1 MQVGSGAPARN
12 PVVILVA
19 LGFSS
24 LSVSLMQSLVIPI
37 QSELPRLLG
46 TTASNASWV
55 VTATLLGGAVAMPV
69 AGRLAD
75 MVGKKPVLAVSA
87 LILLAGSLICALSG
101 SLLPV
106 LAGRVLQGLA
116 MGYIPVAISFVRE
129 VVPKHLVNTAT
140 AAISA
145 TLGVGGALGLPLAAW
160 IAQDNDWH
168 WLFWVATALAVAVA
182 LLTVLVL
189 PHVHDAH
196 EARLDV
202 LGAIGLAAGLVSV
215 LVGVTKGNDWG
226 WTAGSTLGLIGG
238 GVVALLAWGLFELRH
253 AAPLVDLRT
262 TARRPVLLTNIAAAL
277 IGFGLMAQA
286 IVVPQLLQMP
296 AATGY
301 GLGQS
306 LLAAGLWMA
315 PSGLMMLLFAPVSS
329 FLITRFGGRTAL
341 SLGAAVLALGYLS
354 GAVLMDAPWQL
365 LLATC
370 IASAG
375 VGIGYAAMP
384 TLILENVP
392 VSEAAAGVAF
402 NALMRSIGT
411 TVAGAVMAVVLTSRT
426 TALAPGAP
434 EIPTADAFRLCFVVG
449 AVAAAVG
456 AAVVLLIP
464 RRKPV
469 EPQVN
474 GPAVAR
480 AVDADHR
487 TGYDA
492 PRAEVVTIDRR

>member
-1 MQVGSGAPARN
+1 MHVDSGAPAKN

-46 TTASNASWV
+46 TSASNASWV

-75 MVGKKPVLAVSA
+75 LAGKKPVLAVSA
-87 LILLAGSLICALSG
+87 LVLLAGSLICALSG

-140 AAISA
+140 ASISA

-196 EARLDV
+196 GARLDV
-202 LGAIGLAAGLVSV
+202 IGAVGLAVGLVSI

-226 WTAGSTLGLIGG
+226 WTAGSTLGLVLGG
-238 GVVALLAWGLFELRH
+238 IVVLLAWGLFELRH
-253 AAPLVDLRT
+253 DAPLVDLRT

-341 SLGAAVLALGYLS
+341 SLGAAVLALGYVS

-384 TLILENVP
+384 TLVLENVP
-392 VSEAAAGVAF
+392 ANEAAAGVAF

-426 TALAPGAP
+426 TVLAPGAP
-434 EIPTADAFRLCFVVG
+434 EIPTVDAFRLCFVVG
-449 AVAAAVG
+449 AVAAAIG
-456 AAVVLLIP
+456 AAVVLFIP
-464 RRKPV
+464 RRKPA
-469 EPQVN
+469 EPE
-474 GPAVAR
+474 PAVTAADE
-480 AVDADHR
+480 AVPVR
-487 TGYDA
+487 
-492 PRAEVVTIDRR
+492 

>member
-1 MQVGSGAPARN
+1 MQVGSGAPAKN

-75 MVGKKPVLAVSA
+75 IVGKKPVLAVSA

-129 VVPKHLVNTAT
+129 AVPKHLVNTAT

-196 EARLDV
+196 EAKLDV
-202 LGAIGLAAGLVSV
+202 LGAIGLAIGLVGI

-238 GVVALLAWGLFELRH
+238 GIVVLLAWGLFELRH
-253 AAPLVDLRT
+253 DAPLVDLRT

-384 TLILENVP
+384 TLVLENVP
-392 VSEAAAGVAF
+392 PSEAAAGVAF

-411 TVAGAVMAVVLTSRT
+411 TVAGAVMAVVLTSQT

-434 EIPTADAFRLCFVVG
+434 EIPTVDAFRLCFVVG
-449 AVAAAVG
+449 AVAAAIG
-456 AAVVLLIP
+456 AAVVLFIP
-464 RRKPV
+464 RRKPA
-469 EPQVN
+469 EPDV
-474 GPAVAR
+474 PAAT
-480 AVDADHR
+480 AD
-487 TGYDA
+487 
-492 PRAEVVTIDRR
+492 EVVPAR

>member
-1 MQVGSGAPARN
+1 MRVGSGAPAKN

-75 MVGKKPVLAVSA
+75 IAGKKPVLAVSA

-129 VVPKHLVNTAT
+129 AVPKHLVNTAT

-196 EARLDV
+196 AAQLDV
-202 LGAIGLAAGLVSV
+202 IGAIGLAAGLVSV

-238 GVVALLAWGLFELRH
+238 GVVVLLAWGLFELRH
-253 AAPLVDLRT
+253 DAPLVDLRT

-341 SLGAAVLALGYLS
+341 SIGAAVLALGYLS
-354 GAVLMDAPWQL
+354 GALLMDAPWQL

-384 TLILENVP
+384 TLVLENVP
-392 VSEAAAGVAF
+392 ASEAAAGVAF

-426 TALAPGAP
+426 TVLAPGGP
-434 EIPTADAFRLCFVVG
+434 EIPTVDAFRLCFVVG

-456 AAVVLLIP
+456 AAVVLFIP

-469 EPQVN
+469 EPEVTAAAADE
-474 GPAVAR
+474 AVP
-480 AVDADHR
+480 VH
-487 TGYDA
+487 
-492 PRAEVVTIDRR
+492 